1 MSAPYDAA
9 QLAVLERRIDEWIGE
24 LDAEHEHIV
33 AVDRAEEDIIRWYVR
48 MRGEEKEFTTVWLT
62 LGQRTFR
69 YETYVMPAPEE
80 NEQQLYENLLRRNE
94 RLVGVHFSDRCRGCR
109 LPPWRDPDG
118 GRRQGRR
125 RSDPRH
131 GVRDGRAD
139 VQAVA
144 PDRLREPFR
153 RRRLTPPDPAVSVRS
168 GCFRLARSETETPRR
183 TETPRLE
190 SRIRF
195 PFDDLTTP

>member
-94 RLVGVHFSDRCRGCR
+94 RLVGVHFSIGAEDAVYLRGEIPTSVVDKDDVDRILGTLYATVEQTFKPLLRIGYASR
-109 LPPWRDPDG
+109 F
-118 GRRQGRR
+118 
-125 RSDPRH
+125 
-131 GVRDGRAD
+131 VAD
-139 VQAVA
+139 
-144 PDRLREPFR
+144 D
-153 RRRLTPPDPAVSVRS
+153 
-168 GCFRLARSETETPRR
+168 
-183 TETPRLE
+183 
-190 SRIRF
+190 
-195 PFDDLTTP
+195 